1 MQERSV
7 SSIEESKVGNRD
19 SMQLTVPAATEV
31 VYTIVVGGDASMS
44 EDDDV
49 VANAIASAAQSP
61 SYDEVSASSAAW
73 WADFW
78 NQSYIYLP
86 SQQNFEQRRNY
97 YMYLAAISS
106 HDSYPSKYNGGI

>member
-1 MQERSV
+1 
-7 SSIEESKVGNRD
+7 
-19 SMQLTVPAATEV
+19 
-31 VYTIVVGGDASMS
+31 MS

-97 YMYLAAISS
+97 YMYLAAISNRGS
-106 HDSYPSKYNGGI
+106 ILPNITAGFGLPRKTGVTGAASIGTGTRIPSISLLWRPTM